1 MRTEGRR
8 NRHDKLSQVDT
19 LAHTETV
26 GFEEFGHCEVAYE
39 QCHKLLTDRCAL
51 IAEHGGVARELS
63 PTDRLGEPQQ
73 VGCVAPVRLLQ
84 ARMSRDGKLAPPCPC
99 LSQ

>member
-8 NRHDKLSQVDT
+8 HRHDKLSQVDT

-63 PTDRLGEPQQ
+63 PTDWERL
-73 VGCVAPVRLLQ
+73 
-84 ARMSRDGKLAPPCPC
+84 SKLAVSHPFDSSK
-99 LSQ
+99 LA

>member
-1 MRTEGRR
+1 MRTEGAPTPARQLLQ
-8 NRHDKLSQVDT
+8 LST

-26 GFEEFGHCEVAYE
+26 GFDDAGNCEVAYE

-63 PTDRLGEPQQ
+63 PTDWARL
-73 VGCVAPVRLLQ
+73 
-84 ARMSRDGKLAPPCPC
+84 SKLAVSHPFDSSK
-99 LSQ
+99 LA